1 MRTRRT
7 LSDLRRPTA
16 DLTPSDH
23 RKAHQ
28 TCSPHCRAATAI
40 VTGGSKGIG
49 RGIAETFADAGV
61 NVVITGRTQ
70 SDLDAAVAALAGRPG
85 TVSGVA
91 ADVTSPDDCRRVVA
105 TAVERHGA
113 LDIVCAN
120 AGIFPS
126 GRLEDLTPDDIEQVI
141 GVNFKGT
148 VYIVQ
153 AALAA
158 LTASGH
164 GRVVI
169 TSSITG
175 PITGYPGWSHYG
187 ASKAAQLGFIRTAA
201 MEFAPKNITINAV
214 LPGNI
219 ITEGLDRNG
228 PGVHGPNGRRRSP
241 PDGSAASPTSA
252 TPRCSSPPTRPA
264 YITGQSLVVDGGQ
277 ILPES
282 QEASPSS
289 SRRPLELVYQ
299 FAQGVARCPRQPRNC
314 GAGSSPTST
323 RAYPGTKLGSERDLA
338 ERYGTSRSSLRQVLA
353 ALEEAGPGRTG

>member
-1 MRTRRT
+1 MFNSLQGR
-7 LSDLRRPTA
+7 SA
-16 DLTPSDH
+16 V
-23 RKAHQ
+23 
-28 TCSPHCRAATAI
+28 

-49 RGIAETFADAGV
+49 RGIAETFAAAGV
-61 NVVITGRTQ
+61 NVVITARTQ
-70 SDLDAAVAALAGRPG
+70 RDIDAAVAELAGQPG

-126 GRLEDLTPDDIEQVI
+126 ARLEDMTPEDIEQVI

-153 AALAA
+153 AALQELAA
-158 LTASGH
+158 CGH

-201 MEFAPKNITINAV
+201 MELAPKNITINAV

-219 ITEGLDRNG
+219 LTEGLVEMGQEYMDQM
-228 PGVHGPNGRRRSP
+228 
-241 PDGSAASPTSA
+241 AASIPAGRLGSVADIGNAALFFA
-252 TPRCSSPPTRPA
+252 TDEAA
-264 YITGQSLVVDGGQ
+264 YITGQALVVDGGQ

-282 QEASPSS
+282 A
-289 SRRPLELVYQ
+289 
-299 FAQGVARCPRQPRNC
+299 AA
-314 GAGSSPTST
+314 
-323 RAYPGTKLGSERDLA
+323 LA
-338 ERYGTSRSSLRQVLA
+338 EQ
-353 ALEEAGPGRTG
+353 

>member
-1 MRTRRT
+1 MFASLQGR
-7 LSDLRRPTA
+7 S
-16 DLTPSDH
+16 
-23 RKAHQ
+23 
-28 TCSPHCRAATAI
+28 AI

-49 RGIAETFADAGV
+49 RGIAQTFANAGV
-61 NVVITGRTQ
+61 NVLITGRNQT
-70 SDLDAAVAALAGRPG
+70 DLDETVSALAGTPG
-85 TVSGVA
+85 RVSA
-91 ADVTSPDDCRRVVA
+91 LRADVTSPEDARQVVDA
-105 TAVERHGA
+105 AVERHGG

-126 GRLEDLTPDDIEQVI
+126 GRLEDLTPDDIDQVLA
-141 GVNFKGT
+141 VNFKGT

-187 ASKAAQLGFIRTAA
+187 ASKAAQLGFLRTAA
-201 MEFAPKNITINAV
+201 MELAPKKITVNAV

-219 ITEGLDRNG
+219 VTEGLDEMG
-228 PGVHGPNGRRRSP
+228 PDYLNQMASAVPAGRL
-241 PDGSAASPTSA
+241 GSVADIGNAALFFA
-252 TPRCSSPPTRPA
+252 TDEAA

-282 QEASPSS
+282 HMAIA
-289 SRRPLELVYQ
+289 EL
-299 FAQGVARCPRQPRNC
+299 
-314 GAGSSPTST
+314 
-323 RAYPGTKLGSERDLA
+323 
-338 ERYGTSRSSLRQVLA
+338 
-353 ALEEAGPGRTG
+353 